1 MKRIAIISM
10 LAIFLTT
17 NYAYATFNT
26 EKLAQTIER
35 AQYEELTQEEA
46 EEFLIAAINA
56 INPEILEGI
65 ETNQEA
71 ICYASAFIVFF
82 LAFIAIFFGGIELLA
97 TVAFIIWDIICIPL
111 L

>member
-1 MKRIAIISM
+1 MKRIAIISL
-10 LAIFLTT
+10 LAVFLTT

-82 LAFIAIFFGGIELLA
+82 LAITKCQCSNHLYFPLFFFLSIFI
-97 TVAFIIWDIICIPL
+97 
-111 L
+111 